1 MRKAFC
7 IRTQSARE
15 RNVAGGDR
23 GGDRMDALVGMLA
36 ACSLAV
42 MLGGAILFWCC
53 VREGE

>member
-1 MRKAFC
+1 
-7 IRTQSARE
+7 
-15 RNVAGGDR
+15 
-23 GGDRMDALVGMLA
+23 MDALVGMLA